1 MQHKNH
7 WLIICLCFMPLLL
20 WAAGQNDS
28 NINHRN
34 ISPMISPNISHLH
47 VYDFCQDSLGY
58 IWIATARGLN
68 CYNGYEFKQFFHN
81 KNNDASLDNDMI
93 YSLFLDSRNELW
105 VGTSTGINKYDF
117 MSSRF
122 SHYTMQDASVHTFYE
137 DKQGQ
142 LWVGT
147 NIGIG
152 IIDTENKTMEICSDT
167 AVTIREVSSILE
179 DSHGRL
185 WAGTSNGLYCRNWN
199 MQWESV
205 QLPNK
210 ARVTCICADPQGV
223 FMIGTSV
230 GIVFFDPKT
239 GKFIDQPHMLA
250 AQTSLQTGY
259 IHFIRE
265 IAPLKYLIGTS
276 YSGLFLYD
284 ALRQTLEHNPVDY
297 MVNSPQLTCCN
308 VDNQGNTWI
317 GSFDKGFSIF
327 NTHHHFFNRDT
338 KLNDTF
344 KGISTT
350 RIVEDKYGN
359 LWIGTRYSGLCHYG
373 KEGITKIY
381 DSDNSPLFSGNNNLI
396 EELYIDSHE
405 RLWLVCTNQIF
416 CCTFDRSGNIT
427 GIVRQ
432 IKLEKATGTASITE
446 DHEGNIWFGLSI
458 GLFVI
463 KDDYMKGTFERIYK
477 NNIPK
482 VYRLSN
488 GELLFSAYGKGICR
502 INKDF
507 TISEVKMPNPEANI
521 ISRFCVE
528 IFEDMQKGCW
538 FGSYNE
544 GAMYMKEN
552 ECRIFSMADG
562 LPCNDIVCIQGDRS
576 GNIWMGTAYGLSRLD
591 TEFSITNYFEY
602 DGTQGDQYHEKA
614 TLLRSDGILFFA
626 GAHGLTFFNP
636 QLIVPNSYPPP
647 IVIEDLKIHNE
658 SVLPG
663 EKGSVLERQV
673 AFTQKITLNHNHS
686 LITIDYSGIDFM
698 SSQKLTYAYKLEGF
712 DHQWNQVGNHR
723 RATYSNLTPG
733 RYKFVVTAFNNDG
746 MQSTL
751 PATLDIIVKPA
762 PWATWWAW
770 LLYFTA
776 FCAAT
781 GLFMRLW
788 MKIKHQQQS
797 LIIEANEREREHEMT
812 EMKMTFFTNISH
824 ELRTP
829 LTLISAP
836 VQQLEECVDPDSKEG
851 RLIHIIFRN
860 RNRLH
865 RLIDQLLDFRKM
877 EAGMIALKV
886 QYGDIMEKL
895 ISIIDFY
902 DAPASEKGIAVR
914 FTPHIGNMEIWY
926 DADKIE
932 KIMHNL
938 LSNALKHT
946 PNGGEIRVTTREV
959 LCADISNRYKELSL
973 SDDNYLEISVLDDGP
988 GVPSDKLNE
997 LFVRYRQIKSSKG
1010 MKPDYAG
1017 TGIGLHYTK
1026 QLAEVHHGGITGN
1039 LRPEGG
1045 MLFSFL
1051 LPLNDVY
1058 ALEEK
1063 TSATNETEFSGEQT
1077 FITCQE
1083 EYMDSEEKEVENET
1097 NAGSFAYTVLI
1108 AEDNMELIAYFKQML
1123 GDKYNL
1129 LEAQDGLQ
1137 AWNIMQEKC
1146 PDLVLSDVVMPELS
1160 GYELCSRIKQHPV
1173 FSHVPVIL
1181 LTARTSMSDQ
1191 IEGLSYGADAY
1202 ICKPFNV
1209 DYLLLTI
1216 ENRLN
1221 SREKLRIYYST
1232 PRASTAIVEKEEM
1245 PVKLNT
1251 LDQAFM
1257 DKLMQLLEKDL
1268 AKPEMN
1274 IEAIAKE
1281 MAFSRSSFYRKIKGL
1296 TNISPA
1302 DLIRNYR
1309 LKRAA
1314 EMILE
1319 GSWSLYEVS
1328 ERTGFGN
1335 YSHFSVLFKK
1345 HFGTSPQSYKA
1356 ESKAKFSHP

>member
-1 MQHKNH
+1 MNNKNC
-7 WLIICLCFMPLLL
+7 WLTICLCLMPLLL
-20 WAAGQNDS
+20 WAAGHNDAIKNHQT
-28 NINHRN
+28 NIPL
-34 ISPMISPNISHLH
+34 IFPNVSHLH
-47 VYDFCQDSLGY
+47 IYDFCQDSLGY
-58 IWIATARGLN
+58 MWIATARGLN
-68 CYNGYEFKQFFHN
+68 CYNGYEFKQFFHDK
-81 KNNDASLDNDMI
+81 KNNASLDNDMI
-93 YSLFLDSRNELW
+93 YSLFLDSEHELW
-105 VGTSTGINKYDF
+105 VGTSTGINRYDF
-117 MSSRF
+117 MNNRF
-122 SHYTMQDASVHTFYE
+122 SHYAMPDASVHTFYE
-137 DKQGQ
+137 DKKGQ

-147 NIGIG
+147 NMGIG
-152 IIDTENKTMEICSDT
+152 TINIEKKTVEFYSDT
-167 AVTIREVSSILE
+167 TVTIREVSSILE
-179 DSHGRL
+179 DGHGRL
-185 WAGTSNGLYCRNWN
+185 WAGTSNGLYYQNYDL
-199 MQWESV
+199 QWESV

-210 ARVTCICADPQGV
+210 ARVTCICTDPQGV
-223 FMIGTSV
+223 FMIGTNV
-230 GIVFFDPKT
+230 GIVFFDPELRQ
-239 GKFIDQPHMLA
+239 FIEQPHTLT
-250 AQTSLQTGY
+250 AQISLQTSY

-276 YSGLFLYD
+276 YNGLFLYD
-284 ALRQTLEHNPVDY
+284 ALRQTLEHNPADY
-297 MVNSPQLTCCN
+297 IVNSPQLTCCD

-327 NTHHHFFNRDT
+327 NTQHHFFNRDT
-338 KLNDTF
+338 KLNNTF

-359 LWIGTRYSGLCHYG
+359 LWVGTRYCGLYHYG
-373 KEGITKIY
+373 KDGVTQIY
-381 DSDNSPLFSGNNNLI
+381 NSDNSSLFSSNNNLI
-396 EELYIDSHE
+396 EELYIDSHD
-405 RLWLVCTNQIF
+405 RLWLVCTNLIY
-416 CCTFDRSGNIT
+416 CCTFDQSGNIT
-427 GIVRQ
+427 GVLRQ
-432 IKLEKATGTASITE
+432 IKLEEATGTASITE
-446 DHEGNIWFGLSI
+446 DCEGNIWFGLSI

-463 KDDYMKGTFERIYK
+463 KNDYIKGSFDKIYK

-482 VYRLSN
+482 VYRLSC
-488 GELLFSAYGKGICR
+488 GELLFSAYGKGIYR

-507 TISEVKMPNPEANI
+507 TISEVKMPNPEATV
-521 ISRFCVE
+521 ISRFCIE
-528 IFEDMQKGCW
+528 IFEDVQNGCW
-538 FGSYNE
+538 FGSHNE
-544 GAMYMKEN
+544 GVMYLKEN
-552 ECRIFSMADG
+552 ECKIFSMVDG
-562 LPCNDIVCIQGDRS
+562 LPCNDIVSIQGDS
-576 GNIWMGTAYGLSRLD
+576 NKNIWMGTAYGLSRVD
-591 TEFSITNYFEY
+591 TKLSITNYFEY
-602 DGTQGDQYHEKA
+602 DGTQGNQYHEKG
-614 TLLRSDGILFFA
+614 TLLRSDGMLFFV
-626 GAHGLTFFNP
+626 GTHGLTFFNP
-636 QLIVPNSYPPP
+636 QLIALNSYLPP

-658 SVLPG
+658 SILPG
-663 EKGSVLERQV
+663 EKGGILECQV
-673 AFTQKITLNHNHS
+673 AYAQKITLNHHHS

-698 SSQKLTYAYKLEGF
+698 SPQKLTYAYKLEGF
-712 DHQWNQVGNHR
+712 DYQWNQVGNHR

-746 MQSTL
+746 LESAR

-770 LLYFTA
+770 LFYLAA
-776 FCAAT
+776 FCTAT
-781 GLFMRLW
+781 WLFMRLW
-788 MKIKHQQQS
+788 LKIKHQQQS

-836 VQQLEECVDPDSKEG
+836 IQQLEECVDPDSKEG
-851 RLIHIIFRN
+851 KLVYIISRN

-886 QYGDIMEKL
+886 QYGDIVESL
-895 ISIIDFY
+895 SSIIDFY
-902 DAPASEKGIAVR
+902 NVPASEKGITLL
-914 FTPHIGNMEIWY
+914 FSPHIAHIEIWY

-946 PNGGEIRVTTREV
+946 PRGGKIKVLTEEV
-959 LCADISNRYKELSL
+959 LYTEICSRYKGITLQ
-973 SDDNYLEISVLDDGP
+973 DKNYLEISVLDDGP
-988 GVPSDKLNE
+988 GVPPDMLND

-1017 TGIGLHYTK
+1017 TGIGLHYSK
-1026 QLAEVHHGGITGN
+1026 QLIEVHHGGITGN
-1039 LRPEGG
+1039 LRSEGG
-1045 MLFSFL
+1045 MIFSFL

-1058 ALEEK
+1058 TSEEK
-1063 TSATNETEFSGEQT
+1063 TSVTVETELAAEQA

-1083 EYMDSEEKEVENET
+1083 EYMNT
-1097 NAGSFAYTVLI
+1097 GSFAYTMLI

-1123 GDKYNL
+1123 GEKYNL
-1129 LEAQDGLQ
+1129 LEAQNGLQ

-1160 GYELCSRIKQHPV
+1160 GYELCSRIKQHPM
-1173 FSHVPVIL
+1173 FSHIPVIL
-1181 LTARTSMSDQ
+1181 LTAKTSMSDQ

-1209 DYLLLTI
+1209 NYLLLTI
-1216 ENRLN
+1216 ENCLN
-1221 SREKLRIYYST
+1221 NREKLRIYYST
-1232 PRASTAIVEKEEM
+1232 PRTSTSVAGTKEM

-1257 DKLMQLLEKDL
+1257 DKLMQLLEKNL
-1268 AKPEMN
+1268 SKPEMN
-1274 IEAIAKE
+1274 IDAIAKE

-1314 EMILE
+1314 EMISE

-1345 HFGTSPQSYKA
+1345 YFGTSPQNYKN
-1356 ESKAKFSHP
+1356 EVKDQIL

>member
-1 MQHKNH
+1 MNNKNR
-7 WLIICLCFMPLLL
+7 WLTVILCLTPLLL
-20 WAAGQNDS
+20 WAAGHNDANKNHQT
-28 NINHRN
+28 NI
-34 ISPMISPNISHLH
+34 PLISPNVSHLH
-47 VYDFCQDSLGY
+47 IYDFCQDSLGY
-58 IWIATARGLN
+58 MWIATARGLN
-68 CYNGYEFKQFFHN
+68 RYNGYEFKQFFHDK
-81 KNNDASLDNDMI
+81 KNNASLDNDMI
-93 YSLFLDSRNELW
+93 YSLFLDSRHELW
-105 VGTSTGINKYDF
+105 VGTSIGINRYDF
-117 MSSRF
+117 MNSRF
-122 SHYTMQDASVHTFYE
+122 SHYAMPDASVHTFYE
-137 DKQGQ
+137 DKKGQ

-147 NIGIG
+147 NMGIG
-152 IIDTENKTMEICSDT
+152 TINIEKKSVEFYSDT
-167 AVTIREVSSILE
+167 TVTIREVSSIVE
-179 DSHGRL
+179 DGHGRL
-185 WAGTSNGLYCRNWN
+185 WAGTSNGLYYQNWN
-199 MQWESV
+199 LRWESV
-205 QLPNK
+205 PLPNK

-223 FMIGTSV
+223 FMIGTNV
-230 GIVFFDPKT
+230 GIVFFDPKL
-239 GKFIDQPHMLA
+239 GQFIEQPHTLT
-250 AQTSLQTGY
+250 AQISLQTGY

-276 YSGLFLYD
+276 YNGLFLYD
-284 ALRQTLEHNPVDY
+284 ALRQTLEHNPADY
-297 MVNSPQLTCCN
+297 IVNSPQLTCCD

-327 NTHHHFFNRDT
+327 NTQHHFFNHDT

-359 LWIGTRYSGLCHYG
+359 LWIGTRYYGLCHYG
-373 KEGITKIY
+373 KEGVTQIY
-381 DSDNSPLFSGNNNLI
+381 NSDNSFLFSSNNNLI
-396 EELYIDSHE
+396 EELYIDSHD
-405 RLWLVCTNQIF
+405 RLWLVCTNQIY
-416 CCTFDRSGNIT
+416 CCTFDQSGNIT
-427 GIVRQ
+427 GVLRQ

-446 DHEGNIWFGLSI
+446 DCEGNMWFGLSI

-463 KDDYMKGTFERIYK
+463 RNDYIKGSFDKIYK

-482 VYRLSN
+482 VYRLSC
-488 GELLFSAYGKGICR
+488 GELLFSAYGKGIYR

-507 TISEVKMPNPEANI
+507 TISKVKMPNPEATV

-528 IFEDMQKGCW
+528 IFEDGQKGCW

-544 GAMYMKEN
+544 GVMYLKEN

-562 LPCNDIVCIQGDRS
+562 LPCNDIVSIQGDNNE
-576 GNIWMGTAYGLSRLD
+576 NIWMGTAYGLSRVN
-591 TEFSITNYFEY
+591 TKFSITNYFEY
-602 DGTQGDQYHEKA
+602 DGTQGNQYHEKG
-614 TLLRSDGILFFA
+614 TLLRSDGTLFFV

-636 QLIVPNSYPPP
+636 QLIAPNSYLPS

-658 SVLPG
+658 SILPC
-663 EKGSVLERQV
+663 EKGGGVLECQV
-673 AFTQKITLNHNHS
+673 AYAQKITLNHHHS

-698 SSQKLTYAYKLEGF
+698 SSRKLTYAYKLEGV
-712 DHQWNQVGNHR
+712 DYQWNQVGNHR
-723 RATYSNLTPG
+723 RATYSNLAPG

-746 MQSTL
+746 LESAR

-770 LLYFTA
+770 LLYLAA
-776 FCAAT
+776 FCTAT
-781 GLFMRLW
+781 WLLMRLW
-788 MKIKHQQQS
+788 LKIKYQRQS

-836 VQQLEECVDPDSKEG
+836 IQQLEECVDPDSKEG
-851 RLIHIIFRN
+851 KLVYIISRN

-886 QYGDIMEKL
+886 QYGDIVESL
-895 ISIIDFY
+895 SSIIDFY
-902 DAPASEKGIAVR
+902 NAPASEKDITLL
-914 FTPHIGNMEIWY
+914 FTPHIAHIEIWY

-946 PNGGEIRVTTREV
+946 PRGGKITV
-959 LCADISNRYKELSL
+959 LTGETLYTDICSRYKGIALQNK
-973 SDDNYLEISVLDDGP
+973 NYLEISVLDDGP
-988 GVPSDKLNE
+988 GVPPDMLND

-1010 MKPDYAG
+1010 IKPDYAG
-1017 TGIGLHYTK
+1017 TGIGLHYAK

-1039 LRPEGG
+1039 LRSEGG

-1058 ALEEK
+1058 TSEEK
-1063 TSATNETEFSGEQT
+1063 TSVTVETELTTEQT
-1077 FITCQE
+1077 FITYQE
-1083 EYMDSEEKEVENET
+1083 EYINT
-1097 NAGSFAYTVLI
+1097 GSFAYTVLI

-1129 LEAQDGLQ
+1129 LEAQNGLQ

-1160 GYELCSRIKQHPV
+1160 GYELCSHIKQHPV
-1173 FSHVPVIL
+1173 YSHIPVIL
-1181 LTARTSMSDQ
+1181 LTAKTSMADQ

-1209 DYLLLTI
+1209 NYLLLTI

-1221 SREKLRIYYST
+1221 NREKIRIYYST
-1232 PRASTAIVEKEEM
+1232 PKTSTSVAETKEM
-1245 PVKLNT
+1245 PVKLNI

-1268 AKPEMN
+1268 SKPEMN

-1281 MAFSRSSFYRKIKGL
+1281 MAFSRSNFYRKIKGL

-1345 HFGTSPQSYKA
+1345 HFGTSPQNYKN
-1356 ESKAKFSHP
+1356 EVKNQIL